1 MGIYSDK
8 QQVQTVVNK
17 TTGESK
23 VFKSSGVDAK
33 GKHYFTSSDGARQ
46 TKFLTGKNPSLKTG
60 LPTTTDKKGNILVA
74 KPKSSMS
81 AAEREGPIQKIQQ
94 PLLISKEAIR
104 KDLKKRYY
112 NSPKNRNK

>member
-1 MGIYSDK
+1 
-8 QQVQTVVNK
+8 
-17 TTGESK
+17 
-23 VFKSSGVDAK
+23 
-33 GKHYFTSSDGARQ
+33 
-46 TKFLTGKNPSLKTG
+46 
-60 LPTTTDKKGNILVA
+60 
-74 KPKSSMS
+74 MS